1 MFIVSTI
8 SYKVLISYKGKAC
21 EGQKRTSLP
30 HVSYHFLS
38 YPLET
43 ELTRLAD
50 LFQPLQNCSYRMA
63 VEFMRLVLALTISR
77 LHFK

>member
-21 EGQKRTSLP
+21 EDQKRMSLP
-30 HVSYHFLS
+30 PVSYYLLP

-43 ELTRLAD
+43 GAVTEPGPLPACTELE
-50 LFQPLQNCSYRMA
+50 LQNGREVYEAS
-63 VEFMRLVLALTISR
+63 LGTILR